1 MAQDGIARAVW
12 PSHAPMDGDTVFAV
26 VDRGPPL
33 RDGHGASIDLMWLG
47 HLAAICLSRA
57 IARGVYH
64 ATPAPGDPKPT
75 YRDRFG

>member
-1 MAQDGIARAVW
+1 
-12 PSHAPMDGDTVFAV
+12 MDGDVVFAV
-26 VDRGPPL
+26 ATGARPL
-33 RDGHGASIDLMWLG
+33 PDGHAASIDLMWLG

-64 ATPAPGDPKPT
+64 ATPAPDDPRPT

>member
-1 MAQDGIARAVW
+1 
-12 PSHAPMDGDTVFAV
+12 MDGDTVFAV
-26 VDRGPPL
+26 STGARPL
-33 RDGHGASIDLMWLG
+33 RDGHAASIDLMHLG
-47 HLAAICLSRA
+47 HLAALCLSRA

>member
-1 MAQDGIARAVW
+1 M
-12 PSHAPMDGDTVFAV
+12 H
-26 VDRGPPL
+26 
-33 RDGHGASIDLMWLG
+33 LG

-64 ATPAPGDPKPT
+64 ATPVAPDDPRPT